1 MLSNRSNIFRVLR
14 FGTVGVINTA
24 IDVIIFYSLH
34 KLGFAIILA
43 NIISTSVALG
53 VSLILNKKF
62 TFKHHGLFGI
72 KHVTRYVLITLVGLW
87 VLQPIVI
94 YLVVSLSSDHLA
106 GISFLNFSVSA
117 VLIGKLCATVVT
129 MIWNYV
135 LYGKLVFVEVKLD
148 TVSSDQNEKS

>member
-1 MLSNRSNIFRVLR
+1 MLSNRSNILRVLR

-72 KHVTRYVLITLVGLW
+72 KHVTRYVLITLAGLW
-87 VLQPIVI
+87 ILQPII
-94 YLVVSLSSDHLA
+94 ISLMVSLINNHPA
-106 GISFLNFSVSA
+106 GIMIFGFSISA

-135 LYGKLVFVEVKLD
+135 LYGKLVFIETKED
-148 TVSSDQNEKS
+148 TVTSNHNENS